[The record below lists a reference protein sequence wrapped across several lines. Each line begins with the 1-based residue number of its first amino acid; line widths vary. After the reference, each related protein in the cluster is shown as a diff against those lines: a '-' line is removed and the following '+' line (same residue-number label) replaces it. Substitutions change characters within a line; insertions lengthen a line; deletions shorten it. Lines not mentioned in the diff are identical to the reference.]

1 LGELFLQRYA
11 IIGRTQ
17 QGVSEDYQT
26 AILRSGSPHLTPT
39 VNEKSNIPE
48 YQRMLLA
55 GRSKYKSKFPIAF
68 IPNIDVRVSVPIG
81 ESL

>member
-1 LGELFLQRYA
+1 
-11 IIGRTQ
+11 
-17 QGVSEDYQT
+17 
-26 AILRSGSPHLTPT
+26 

-48 YQRMLLA
+48 YRRMLLA

-81 ESL
+81 ESLRSVPGIFDPSQTLVSGKI